1 MRRAIIAGIAA
12 FVAVATAGSVLVA
25 LIQRAEADGQAGSPT
40 PSTDVSSP
48 APPSTGPSV
57 DAYLAWVPGGLPGG
71 YGVKVAALPTVAQV
85 AVVAQDNVWM
95 TSSLD
100 KDGNLVDEPPD
111 PYMIPIDAAAI
122 DQTAYARFLPP
133 ETRSVVANLQDGQAI
148 LGQTSSKLRH
158 LGPGG
163 VMTFL
168 GGASVTV
175 IGILP
180 DQLVGAAEVVV
191 TRATG
196 AAIGVHQNRYVLFQ
210 PEAGLHPSDTQLE
223 NRFRALLPPDVQY
236 PVVQVRAPGE
246 TKYLRQGDA
255 VLPPALIK
263 RRFGEWAGRPQPGD
277 AGYIEIDPAWV
288 QEHIVTAELPVL
300 GRVSCNRK
308 LIPQLRGA
316 LEELVAEGLAS
327 TIHAYDGC
335 FSSRFVLRSPSA
347 SISHHAWGIAID
359 VNADT
364 NRFGTPATQDPR
376 LIEVMQRWGFAWG
389 GDWIVPDGM
398 HFEYLHPV
406 AAQA

>member
-1 MRRAIIAGIAA
+1 VRRALIAGISA
-12 FVAVATAGSVLVA
+12 FVAVAVAGSVLVT
-25 LIQRAEADGQAGSPT
+25 LIQRAEADGQTGSPT
-40 PSTDVSSP
+40 PSAGTSTSP
-48 APPSTGPSV
+48 LPPTGPTV
-57 DAYLAWVPGGLPGG
+57 DAYLAWVPGGLPAG
-71 YGVKVAALPTVAQV
+71 YGAKIAALPTVAKV
-85 AVVAQDNVWM
+85 AVVAQDVVWM

-100 KDGNLVDEPPD
+100 KDGDLVDEPPD

-122 DQTAYARFLPP
+122 DQAAYARFLPP
-133 ETRSVVANLQDGQAI
+133 ETRSIVTDLQDGQAI
-148 LGQTSSKLRH
+148 LGQTSAKLRN

-180 DQLVGAAEVVV
+180 DQLVGAAELVV

-196 AAIGVHQNRYVLFQ
+196 AAIGVHQNRYMLFQ
-210 PEAGLHPSDTQLE
+210 PAADLRPTNTQLE

-288 QEHIVTAELPVL
+288 QERIVTAELPVI

-316 LEELVAEGLAS
+316 LEEVVAEGLAS

-335 FSSRFVLRSPSA
+335 FSSRSVLRSPSA
-347 SISHHAWGIAID
+347 SISNHAWGIAID

-364 NRFGTPATQDPR
+364 NRFGTPPTQDPR
-376 LIEVMQRWGFAWG
+376 LVAIMQRWGFGWG
-389 GDWIVPDGM
+389 GDWTVPDGM

-406 AAQA
+406 AAQT

>member
-1 MRRAIIAGIAA
+1 MRRALIAGISA
-12 FVAVATAGSVLVA
+12 FVAVTVAGSVLVT

-40 PSTDVSSP
+40 PSTGTSSSP
-48 APPSTGPSV
+48 LPPTGPAV
-57 DAYLAWVPGGLPGG
+57 DAYLAWVPGGLPAG
-71 YGVKVAALPTVAQV
+71 YGGKIAALPTIDRV

-122 DQTAYARFLPP
+122 DQAAYARFLPP

-196 AAIGVHQNRYVLFQ
+196 AAIGVLQNRYVLFQ
-210 PEAGLHPSDTQLE
+210 PETGLQPSDTRLE

-288 QEHIVTAELPVL
+288 QERIVTAELPVV

-316 LEELVAEGLAS
+316 LEEVVAEGLTS
-327 TIHAYDGC
+327 TIHVYNGC

-364 NRFGTPATQDPR
+364 NRFGTPPTQDP
-376 LIEVMQRWGFAWG
+376 LLVAIMQRWGFGWG

-406 AAQA
+406 AAQT